1 MFKTYMKWLTIDL
14 CIRCARISRILDRG
28 TEAGEAVVMQSVT
41 EAAWFPAAEYKRPIG
56 CAD

>member
-1 MFKTYMKWLTIDL
+1 MKWLTIDL